1 MSRIVRCN
9 WCFWEGMENKRKFID
24 GYMWMYGVTKRQ
36 AMMEYQLSWDGYRK
50 AIIEAWERHCKRA
63 IDD

>member
-1 MSRIVRCN
+1 MTAY
-9 WCFWEGMENKRKFID
+9 MENKRKFLD

-36 AMMEYQLSWDGYRK
+36 ALIEYQISGEGYRK
-50 AIIEAWERHCKRA
+50 AIIEAWESHCKQA